1 MNRKLVNGEEKR
13 AKNREAQRKHRAK
26 QAAEK
31 KSREVRI
38 DRLEGF
44 IQDTIEI
51 VAPILEQNNIPTL
64 ENLLNDAKRIAR
76 KNDGE
81 TVECNFS
88 LVKLD
93 DGSNLPQNCFSSPQA
108 LTLAMDINSVAEK
121 ESEQPIC
128 QIDQNW
134 GWLGHMDN
142 ASIMDATQ
150 AFCYPNYSPPSQ
162 LGSNETTF
170 NQFITPYEFPY
181 LCAPNITW

>member
-64 ENLLNDAKRIAR
+64 ENLLNDAKRIAM
-76 KNDGE
+76 K
-81 TVECNFS
+81 T
-88 LVKLD
+88 
-93 DGSNLPQNCFSSPQA
+93 
-108 LTLAMDINSVAEK
+108 MEK
-121 ESEQPIC
+121 R
-128 QIDQNW
+128 
-134 GWLGHMDN
+134 LN
-142 ASIMDATQ
+142 AI
-150 AFCYPNYSPPSQ
+150 FRLLN
-162 LGSNETTF
+162 
-170 NQFITPYEFPY
+170 
-181 LCAPNITW
+181 